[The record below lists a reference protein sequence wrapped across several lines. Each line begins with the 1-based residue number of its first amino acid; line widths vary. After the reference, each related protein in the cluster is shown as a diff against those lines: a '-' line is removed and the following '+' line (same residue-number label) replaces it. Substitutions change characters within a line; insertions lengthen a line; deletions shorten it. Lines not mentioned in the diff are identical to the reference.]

1 MYKKLGGK
9 CTFEVYLDN
18 QLIYSKLKT
27 KTLPDVGVLANAIHQ
42 TVVTGKEVEVRD
54 FKSLIIYLR
63 EKSIFCYVLFSVTK
77 VKKELQNYQDYK
89 DSNCTCLNIFTLRPS
104 ASRGK

>member
-1 MYKKLGGK
+1 MGGK

-54 FKSLIIYLR
+54 FKSLIIYQK
-63 EKSIFCYVLFSVTK
+63 EKNQYFAMYFSQLQKSKKNYRTIKTTKIQTVLF
-77 VKKELQNYQDYK
+77 
-89 DSNCTCLNIFTLRPS
+89 
-104 ASRGK
+104 